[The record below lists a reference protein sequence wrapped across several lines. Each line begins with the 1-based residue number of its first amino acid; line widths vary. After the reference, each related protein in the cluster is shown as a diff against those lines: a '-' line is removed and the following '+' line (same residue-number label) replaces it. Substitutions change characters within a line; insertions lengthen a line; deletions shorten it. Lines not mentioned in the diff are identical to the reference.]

1 LNYDFVKHCT
11 GKEISDWL
19 KYFSEIVDNKTLN
32 TKNYKRIEYSV
43 WREIKKFSEAKEVTI
58 LGKVNFDT
66 KKYEIY
72 FSSFSIDKNLV
83 LTKENDFARFLIE
96 HGIIPEGDKT
106 TKDTNSLDTP
116 YSDIGQT
123 IDEPITASIDDKSL
137 LEELMSTYNS
147 NDDLTWNT
155 RYASRPITTSIYADT
170 VTSNFDELKSKV
182 NKLQTTVKD
191 FEKTIKK
198 ETNNE
203 MAATSNNVFNFD
215 FGPLKGTN
223 IRMSMYGFAIPNE
236 ACKYVAYDAD
246 NDRIMDVQ
254 ILNFNCDGIFYKVP
268 KALSK
273 VHEGDVVFHN
283 GVPMFVEEVLDESR
297 LLVVDPKDGTEKT
310 IMPARSPFGFD
321 YVTTLVSLMDGFC
334 NDVDPDEENPFGK
347 MLPFLFMGNTNNS
360 NDLLPL
366 MFMAN
371 GEMDFS
377 NPLMLLAMGGGGN
390 FDTSNPLVLMALMKS
405 FNK

>member
-1 LNYDFVKHCT
+1 LADFVRNYS
-11 GKEISDWL
+11 GNEILGWL
-19 KYFSEIVDNKTLN
+19 KKFTNAVDK
-32 TKNYKRIEYSV
+32 KEYPRIDYSA
-43 WREIKKFSEAKEVTI
+43 WKEIKKFSNQDKVTVRI
-58 LGKVNFDT
+58 NISST
-66 KKYEIY
+66 KDRYKYEIV
-72 FSSFSIDKNLV
+72 FSADGVNDLI
-83 LTKENDFARFLIE
+83 LTDENYFARFLIE
-96 HGIIPEGDKT
+96 QGIIPEKGKMVGYINNLNSTLADMA
-106 TKDTNSLDTP
+106 NSLATGVPIYDPDGNLIWNNTVATVNTNP
-116 YSDIGQT
+116 Y
-123 IDEPITASIDDKSL
+123 
-137 LEELMSTYNS
+137 TY
-147 NDDLTWNT
+147 
-155 RYASRPITTSIYADT
+155 TTSTCA
-170 VTSNFDELKSKV
+170 VTDNFDELKSEV
-182 NKLQTTVKD
+182 NKLKTTVEN
-191 FEKTIKK
+191 FGKTIKK

-203 MAATSNNVFNFD
+203 MATTSNVFNFD
-215 FGPLKGTN
+215 FGPLKGTG

-236 ACKYVAYDAD
+236 AGKYVAYDAD

-273 VHEGDVVFHN
+273 VHECDVVFHN
-283 GVPMFVEEVLDESR
+283 GVPVFVEDVLDESR
-297 LLVVDPKDGTEKT
+297 LLVIDPKDGTEKT

-334 NDVDPDEENPFGK
+334 DGADPDEDNPFGK
-347 MLPFLFMGNTNNS
+347 MLPFLFLGNTNNS

>member
-1 LNYDFVKHCT
+1 MVDFVRNYS
-11 GKEISDWL
+11 GNEILRWL
-19 KYFSEIVDNKTLN
+19 KDFANAVDK
-32 TKNYKRIEYSV
+32 KEYPRIDYSA
-43 WREIKKFSEAKEVTI
+43 WKEIKKFSNQNKVTVGI
-58 LGKVNFDT
+58 NVNPTDSN
-66 KKYEIY
+66 KYEIV
-72 FSSFSIDKNLV
+72 FSADCVNDLM
-83 LTKENDFARFLIE
+83 LTDDNYFARFLIE
-96 HGIIPEGDKT
+96 KGIIPEEGIMAKYT
-106 TKDTNSLDTP
+106 NTLNDTLSDMAKGLGICTP
-116 YSDIGQT
+116 VYDSDGNLI
-123 IDEPITASIDDKSL
+123 
-137 LEELMSTYNS
+137 
-147 NDDLTWNT
+147 WNN
-155 RYASRPITTSIYADT
+155 T
-170 VTSNFDELKSKV
+170 VTTTINTNPYTYTTGVSTVTDNFDELKSEV
-182 NKLQTTVKD
+182 NKLKTTVES
-191 FEKTIKK
+191 FGKTIKK

-203 MAATSNNVFNFD
+203 MATTSNVFNFD
-215 FGPLKGTN
+215 FGPLKGTG

-236 ACKYVAYDAD
+236 AGKYVAYDAD

-273 VHEGDVVFHN
+273 VHECDVVFHN
-283 GVPMFVEEVLDESR
+283 GVPVFVEDVLDESR
-297 LLVVDPKDGTEKT
+297 LLVIDPKDGTEKT

-334 NDVDPDEENPFGK
+334 DGADPDEDNPFGK
-347 MLPFLFMGNTNNS
+347 MLPFLFLGNTNNS

>member
-1 LNYDFVKHCT
+1 MNHEFVKHCT
-11 GKEISDWL
+11 GKEILNWL
-19 KYFSEIVDNKTLN
+19 DSFVSTVNNKKLN
-32 TKNYKRIEYSV
+32 TKNYKHIEYPI
-43 WREIKKFSEAKEVTI
+43 WRDIKKFSESNEVTVFGEI
-58 LGKVNFDT
+58 NFDT
-66 KKYEIY
+66 KKYKIC
-72 FSSFSIDKNLV
+72 FSSLSIDKDIV
-83 LTKENDFARFLIE
+83 LTEENDFARFLIE
-96 HGIIPEGDKT
+96 TGIISEGDKT
-106 TKDTNSLDTP
+106 TKDTNSLNDAL
-116 YSDIGQT
+116 SDITKNFANTQIYYDSGDHL
-123 IDEPITASIDDKSL
+123 I
-137 LEELMSTYNS
+137 
-147 NDDLTWNT
+147 WNNT
-155 RYASRPITTSIYADT
+155 TTNPYTSYATNIYTDT
-170 VTSNFDELKSKV
+170 VADGFDELKSKV
-182 NKLQTTVKD
+182 NKLQATVKD

-203 MAATSNNVFNFD
+203 MTAISNNVFNFD
-215 FGPLKGTN
+215 FGPLNGTN

-236 ACKYVAYDAD
+236 TGKYVAYDAD
-246 NDRIMDVQ
+246 NDRIMNVQ

-273 VHEGDVVFHN
+273 IHEGDIVFHN

-297 LLVVDPKDGTEKT
+297 LLVIDPKDGTEKT
-310 IMPARSPFGFD
+310 IMPTRSPFGFD
-321 YVTTLVSLMDGFC
+321 YVSTLVSLMDGLC
-334 NDVDPDEENPFGK
+334 EDTDPDEENPFGK

-390 FDTSNPLVLMALMKS
+390 FDTSNPLVLMALMKN